1 LKIKGERKM
10 KIVGTEQQ
18 ERIWKEM
25 VESTDHLV
33 VDAKAGTGKTF
44 TIVEGANRIPNVS
57 KLFLAFNKS
66 IATEIGTKLPMD
78 CEAKTFHSLGMG
90 ALKRHNSK
98 AKMDFKKD
106 DNIVKAVM
114 GKNFKSKQGLKKL
127 ISLLKSSM
135 IEWDDK
141 AGIENLIDEYSI
153 EFDGIREK
161 NNAILKLPQIKNLSL
176 DVSIF
181 NFDDMIWLPVVLEL
195 PVKHYDVVFVDE
207 AQDFNESQRRL
218 ILKACNGG
226 RMIIVGDPKQAI
238 YGFRGADSRS
248 MSIFKDSLKFSSREI
263 KEFPLTVSWRCPT
276 AVVQEANRFVPDFE
290 AADNAE
296 EGEVNTNVDFVPKV
310 GDMVLCRV
318 NAPLVS
324 HCFSLITAGI
334 PAYVLGRDIGQSLNA
349 LVKKVTQDV
358 SMDIAS
364 FKEALVKYVDVQ
376 VRMLMEQEKEKF
388 AHNLQDRRDCLFA
401 LMANTQTVKGLM
413 DNIKTIFDDGKR
425 AGVVFSTI
433 HKAKGLESN
442 TVWILK
448 PDLMPHPMAK
458 SKADRE
464 QEMNLCYVAITR
476 AKKVLNYC
484 GRRVG

>member
-1 LKIKGERKM
+1 MI
-10 KIVGTEQQ
+10 IGTEEQ
-18 ERIWKEM
+18 ERIWKAM
-25 VESTDHLV
+25 AESDDHLV

-44 TIVEGANRIPNVS
+44 TIVEGASRIRNKT

-66 IATEIGTKLPMD
+66 IATEIGAKLPMD

-90 ALKRHNSK
+90 ALKKHNGK
-98 AKMDFKKD
+98 AKMHFKKD
-106 DNIVKAVM
+106 DDIIKAVM
-114 GKNFKSKQGLKKL
+114 GKDYKSKPGLKRL

-141 AGIENLIDEYSI
+141 DGIENLIDDYTI

-161 NNAILKLPQIKNLSL
+161 NNAILKLPQMKNLSL

-181 NFDDMIWLPVVLEL
+181 NFDDMIWLPVVLDL

-238 YGFRGADSRS
+238 YGFRADSKS
-248 MSIFKDSLKFSSREI
+248 MSIFKDTLQFSSREV
-263 KEFPLTVSWRCPT
+263 KEFPLTMTWRC
-276 AVVQEANRFVPDFE
+276 AKAIVKEANRFVKDFKPRS
-290 AADNAE
+290 DAE
-296 EGEVNTNVDFVPKV
+296 HGEVNDAVDFAPQV

-318 NAPLVS
+318 NAPLVN
-324 HCFSLITAGI
+324 HCFRLIIAGI

-349 LVKKVTQDV
+349 LIKKVTHDV
-358 SMDIAS
+358 SMDIAT
-364 FKEALVKYVDVQ
+364 FKDALRQYVLTQ
-376 VRMLMEQEKEKF
+376 VRMLMELEKENV
-388 AHNLQDRRDCLFA
+388 AHGLQDRRDCLFA
-401 LMANTQTVKGLM
+401 LMGNVQTVNGLM
-413 DNIKTIFDDGKR
+413 DNIKTVFDDGKK

-433 HKAKGLESN
+433 HKAKGLEAD

-464 QEMNLCYVAITR
+464 QEWNLCYVAITR
-476 AKKVLNYC
+476 AKRVLNYC
-484 GRRVG
+484 GRVIG